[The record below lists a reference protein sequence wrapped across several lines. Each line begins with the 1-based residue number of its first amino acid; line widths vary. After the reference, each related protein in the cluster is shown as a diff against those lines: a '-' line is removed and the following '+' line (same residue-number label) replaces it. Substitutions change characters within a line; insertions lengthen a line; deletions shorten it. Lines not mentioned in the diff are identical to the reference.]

1 MEEKEKEVEEKEKE
15 VKKKEK
21 EVEEWNGMENL
32 PARRERMTSFDFGS
46 DMVQTIFDDDPEI

>member
-1 MEEKEKEVEEKEKE
+1 MMDVNRNKNKDAVLID
-15 VKKKEK
+15 
-21 EVEEWNGMENL
+21 MENL